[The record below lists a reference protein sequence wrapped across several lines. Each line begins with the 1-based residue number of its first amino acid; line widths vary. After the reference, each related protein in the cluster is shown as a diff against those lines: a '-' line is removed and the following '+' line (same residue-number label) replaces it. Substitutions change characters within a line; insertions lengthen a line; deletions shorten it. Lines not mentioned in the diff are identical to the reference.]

1 MRLKYKIIEV
11 IPEQHS
17 IVVRYYT
24 DAVSEEHLCSH
35 RDAEGNPIRNEDG
48 SIQRCRSDNNICLW
62 EVPPITGDALTARI
76 VSCAPDLL
84 LALEANI
91 LDPGVDTSLS
101 EITSLVGAE
110 VESDST
116 IPVTEL

>member
-1 MRLKYKIIEV
+1 MPV
-11 IPEQHS
+11 
-17 IVVRYYT
+17 
-24 DAVSEEHLCSH
+24 
-35 RDAEGNPIRNEDG
+35 G
-48 SIQRCRSDNNICLW
+48 SS
-62 EVPPITGDALTARI
+62 PITGDALTARI